1 MQQIMLD
8 AIERPKK
15 SGRFRES
22 GFVPGVLYGDDIP
35 AGTLVKFE
43 EKGLNKILIQH
54 GSSATITVNYKGT
67 HKSGFIKEVQR
78 KPITGN
84 LIHIDVQI
92 VSKEHEVKRQIPIIF
107 TGEEILN
114 SKHLLLNIL
123 KSEITVLGKIA
134 LMPETV
140 SVDVSNKNF
149 KDTITYADFNLDKDL
164 KNEDADDVYA
174 TITDV
179 KVVAID
185 DTDTTDT
192 ESKSE

>member
-1 MQQIMLD
+1 MQEIMLD

-43 EKGLNKILIQH
+43 EKALNKILIQH
-54 GSSATITVNYKGT
+54 GSSANITIDFNGNKKT
-67 HKSGFIKEVQR
+67 GFIKEVQR

-92 VSKEHEVKRQIPIIF
+92 VSKEHQVKRQIPIIF

-123 KSEITVLGKIA
+123 KSEVTVFGKIA
-134 LMPETV
+134 LMPDTI
-140 SVDVSNKNF
+140 SIDVSNKKF
-149 KDTITYADFNLDKDL
+149 KDSITYSDFNLDKEL
-164 KNEDADDVYA
+164 KNEDVDVFG
-174 TITDV
+174 TITDLKKAPV
-179 KVVAID
+179 DDAETTETEAVA
-185 DTDTTDT
+185 
-192 ESKSE
+192 E